1 MHPESLQSQ
10 TTRYPF
16 PSVQLVTQSTILN
29 GVIIVEEEKIRAG
42 WVGRGQETK
51 PPLYCQSATT
61 ITPINISLCFTAW
74 MPGTG

>member
-42 WVGRGQETK
+42 WVGPGQKT
-51 PPLYCQSATT
+51 
-61 ITPINISLCFTAW
+61 SLALSICHYYHTN
-74 MPGTG
+74 